1 MAFWHA
7 LAKLRLHTTTT
18 LALLRSQTATLARRL
33 RQFQSK
39 IASCYK
45 AVETN
50 REHEARKRREVRR
63 GLATGSISETAESEK
78 RGAKF
83 SLVTYKLHALG
94 GYAEAVELFGTTDSY
109 STQIVSS
116 SFSGDDFD

>member
-1 MAFWHA
+1 M
-7 LAKLRLHTTTT
+7 HTTTT
-18 LALLRSQTATLARRL
+18 LALLRSQTTILARRL
-33 RQFQSK
+33 RRFQSK

-45 AVETN
+45 AVETD

-63 GLATGSISETAESEK
+63 GLATESIPEVVEGEKGSTS
-78 RGAKF
+78 F

-94 GYAEAVELFGTTDSY
+94 DYVEAIELFGTTDSY

-116 SFSGDDFD
+116 LFCCERIT